1 MFISLQQLQRSF
13 PLTPHLLASGQICA
27 VCACEL
33 QSSDH
38 SAEEDQHANM
48 KERSGVFLLL
58 VGMCVLLL
66 MSTAGFVFL
75 MVRQR
80 ELTEELGRLGA
91 EMQVLSQS
99 LRLQA
104 GALPVDPAQAG
115 ELKKLHR
122 SRRDQEGKATQSQ
135 EEKDMLM
142 LMTYS
147 MVPVKAFMDLCNS
160 SRGVCLTGPPGP
172 PGLPGRAGSPGPQ
185 GVPGPQG
192 KRGRKGPPG
201 EKGEP
206 GPKGDPGPLLLKGE
220 TYNDILIE
228 GIPGPRGPPGP
239 PGPPGP
245 CNQKTKETMREHIDQ
260 TNMLM
265 DSSPSLSGEAAN
277 QTVTENS
284 SSTIIKTETPTLH
297 PPNDSRDVLNVP
309 ASKRP
314 LDTSTDSESA
324 SAHPAYSNDIL
335 NDTNTESV
343 TEAPSTLFT
352 AAFPPDVIQNSDA
365 FNGSGNTS
373 DTTIKSELTSPLPA
387 IRHVTQIETNAENV
401 TEASFNLLSVSP
413 TTHPAHEARDV
424 LTVTDSEKLGDTEKE
439 SESVTFH
446 SDHSHN
452 TLSDLNT
459 ENVTDGPIQLLTDSS
474 PSPQD
479 NNNELNLS
487 SNEGWIKTESPT
499 PHPADTIRDATD
511 SVKLLDT
518 NTGAESVSFHQD
530 DSTLRENA
538 TKAPM
543 MLITAPVYANQ
554 NRNSFNTQG
563 TITDKPMKSESPTP
577 HPTDNNRDVTDS
589 EKLLNTNMEA
599 ESESSNQDDS
609 HSTSTYTKRENA
621 TETPMKLLTAQ
632 LSENQN
638 SDSSNNSGAIID
650 TPMKSESPTP
660 HPTDYNRHATEAAAL
675 LDTNMEAETV
685 SFHRDKSHGV
695 VKDTKKENPTEA
707 PMRLL
712 TTPLSVNR
720 NSDSSNEVTEEPSE
734 LSTVSYSAFD
744 ESGKVINTPM
754 KSDSSN
760 LLQTNNEINV
770 TTNERRTKTE
780 CNIKTIKCSE
790 RVTIIQGTFGALMS
804 DASRHNDGRYWVA
817 DHFSGRL
824 LAEYKNYSTLTDN
837 IFKMLDLR
845 RFFQGCGHVVYKN
858 SFYFHNAGTNRLL
871 KFDLNTKRTKTL
883 IMAHCRYNNLT
894 YPLRN
899 SKTYFKFAVDE
910 NGLWV
915 IFASDINDDMMVA
928 KINPDEFFVESV
940 INTGYPTAKAGNAF
954 IVCGVVYFT
963 DDKDRR
969 VTYAYD
975 LKKESP
981 LNVGFDLRPA
991 NGTLAMLSYYP
1002 NKRLLYMW
1010 DNGSVKICKVRLKHA

>member
-1 MFISLQQLQRSF
+1 
-13 PLTPHLLASGQICA
+13 
-27 VCACEL
+27 
-33 QSSDH
+33 
-38 SAEEDQHANM
+38 M
-48 KERSGVFLLL
+48 KERSGVILLL

-66 MSTAGFVFL
+66 MSTTGFVFL

-91 EMQVLSQS
+91 EMQVLSQN

-104 GALPVDPAQAG
+104 GVLPVDPARAG

-192 KRGRKGPPG
+192 KRGRKGPTG

-220 TYNDILIE
+220 TYNDILIK

-245 CNQKTKETMREHIDQ
+245 CNQKRKETMREQSIDQ

-265 DSSPSLSGEAAN
+265 DSSPSLSSEAAN
-277 QTVTENS
+277 ETDTENS

-309 ASKRP
+309 ASTKP
-314 LDTSTDSESA
+314 VDTSIDSESA

-335 NDTNTESV
+335 NDTSTESV

-365 FNGSGNTS
+365 FNGSGNTN

-401 TEASFNLLSVSP
+401 TEASINLFSVSP

-459 ENVTDGPIQLLTDSS
+459 KNVTDGPIQLLTDSS

-487 SNEGWIKTESPT
+487 SNERWMKT
-499 PHPADTIRDATD
+499 
-511 SVKLLDT
+511 
-518 NTGAESVSFHQD
+518 
-530 DSTLRENA
+530 
-538 TKAPM
+538 
-543 MLITAPVYANQ
+543 
-554 NRNSFNTQG
+554 
-563 TITDKPMKSESPTP
+563 
-577 HPTDNNRDVTDS
+577 
-589 EKLLNTNMEA
+589 
-599 ESESSNQDDS
+599 
-609 HSTSTYTKRENA
+609 
-621 TETPMKLLTAQ
+621 
-632 LSENQN
+632 
-638 SDSSNNSGAIID
+638 
-650 TPMKSESPTP
+650 ESPTP

-720 NSDSSNEVTEEPSE
+720 NSDSSSEVTEEPSE

-837 IFKMLDLR
+837 IFKMLDLG
-845 RFFQGCGHVVYKN
+845 RFFQGCGHIVYKN

-883 IMAHCRYNNLT
+883 IMAHCRYKNLT
-894 YPLRN
+894 YLLRN

-915 IFASDINDDMMVA
+915 IFASDINDDTMVA

-975 LKKESP
+975 LKKESL

-1010 DNGSVKICKVRLKHA
+1010 DSGSVKICKVKLKHA